1 MHGKRLHTQIDEQIV
16 FEQLDYNEYAI
27 WSLLLASG
35 YLKAE
40 KFTVDEVSGR
50 EDYELSIT
58 NKEVNIMFQRII
70 EDWFARFAP
79 SYNEFIKALLLGDTR
94 AMNTYMNRTAL
105 ATFSCLA
112 CVKRSSGPFL
122 SSFDTGKRPS
132 ATTEPER
139 FYHGFVLG
147 LMVDLADRYSIT
159 SNRESGF
166 GRYDVLLE
174 PYSKNDTAI
183 ILEFKVRDPEEE
195 KTLLDCAEAA
205 LKQIEEM
212 KYAATLESKGFSTDK
227 IRAYAF
233 AFEGKTVLVKSPQQT
248 DKA

>member
-35 YLKAE
+35 YLKVE

-70 EDWFARFAP
+70 EDWFARFTP

-105 ATFSCLA
+105 ATFS
-112 CVKRSSGPFL
+112 F
-122 SSFDTGKRPS
+122 FDTGKKTS
-132 ATTEPER
+132 ETTEPER

-147 LMVDLADRYSIT
+147 LIVDLADRYSIT

-174 PYSKNDTAI
+174 PYNKNDAAI

-205 LKQIEEM
+205 LTQIEEM
-212 KYAATLESKGFSTDK
+212 KYAATLESKGFSADK